1 MPDQDE
7 WMNGS
12 RCRAKTTH
20 DGEPGISV
28 RDHCLNVG
36 RVAEALVERL
46 SPMLACKLPA
56 SIITLSAAHD
66 VGKLSPGF
74 QAKCASWIVRN
85 NLISVARQENWANC
99 EPDHARV
106 SQWCLQNIFAD
117 ERLSEWA
124 AIVGAHLDR
133 IKGNQCFPHPRGH
146 GPVSYQNNVEMML
159 NSGSAHEGWPAK
171 LVLVEVVIRLP
182 HLRAVG
188 SDGPAVARHSRP
200 MRDRPWV
207 IRVAPPIAQRTT
219 SHENSVEHVRGK
231 IANFGKQWESIET
244 RVNEIIDSLWKE
256 NQVAKLLNCSRRHV
270 GNLRARGAIRFLRVG
285 GTVRFIPK
293 HVQEDIRRLEIR
305 SKHR

>member
-117 ERLSEWA
+117 ERLSPAGGHRRSASRPHQRQPVFSPPAWA
-124 AIVGAHLDR
+124 WSGIVSE
-133 IKGNQCFPHPRGH
+133 QCRNDAQQRFRTRRVAGEAGVGRGKQTASPSPSSWVRRTCRCEAFP
-146 GPVSYQNNVEMML
+146 
-159 NSGSAHEGWPAK
+159 
-171 LVLVEVVIRLP
+171 
-182 HLRAVG
+182 
-188 SDGPAVARHSRP
+188 P

-256 NQVAKLLNCSRRHV
+256 NQVAKFLNCSRRHV